1 MRIVIDGRMIL
12 PQMSGIGRYLISLS
26 RALRDLGDDTSFEL
40 WLQEDLSIDHPAR
53 KLAGE
58 NFQVRVLPVKHMSL
72 SGQWQIPFEAAR
84 AHADLLHFPHFD
96 LPWATPGRVVA
107 TIHDLK
113 YIAHPEYFPQF
124 EDAKRLAMQIM
135 MSFTCR
141 RAQRVICVSK
151 FTAQDLH
158 ERLGAPLHNLRVIPH
173 GVEERFFTPAPP
185 DAIQELRQRF
195 HLDQPFLLFVG
206 ERRPHKN
213 LIGLLKAFAIFKRMT
228 NQPYQLVI
236 AGRSHADYKEPEKI
250 AKQFGLSNSICF
262 LDYVAEFDLP
272 LLYQAAEAFILL
284 SYYEGFGLPILEAMA
299 GGAPVVAA
307 NCTALPEVVGEA
319 GLLVDPNNPEQAAE
333 ALCQIISGGAQ
344 REQMIALGRERAR
357 QFTWERCAQKTLEIY
372 REALTR

>member
-26 RALRDLGDDTSFEL
+26 RALRDLGEDTSFEL

-53 KLAGE
+53 KLASD

-84 AHADLLHFPHFD
+84 SRADLLHFPHFD

-113 YIAHPEYFPQF
+113 YIAHPEFFPQF
-124 EDAKRLAMQIM
+124 EETKRLAMQLMIA
-135 MSFTCR
+135 FTCR
-141 RAQRVICVSK
+141 RAQLISCDSK
-151 FTAQDLH
+151 WTAQDLH
-158 ERLGAPLHNLRVIPH
+158 ARQGVPLNKLRVVTL
-173 GVEERFFTPAPP
+173 GVDERFFQPATP
-185 DAIQELRQRF
+185 DAIQDLRHRY
-195 HLDQPFLLFVG
+195 HLDQPFVLFVG

-213 LIGLLKAFAIFKRMT
+213 LIGLLKAFAVFKRLT
-228 NQPYQLVI
+228 SQPYQLVI
-236 AGRSHADYKEPEKI
+236 AGRSYADYKEPEKI
-250 AKQFGLSNSICF
+250 TKQFGLSDAVIF
-262 LDYVAEFDLP
+262 LDYIAEFDLP
-272 LLYQAAEAFILL
+272 ILYQAAEAFILL

-299 GGAPVVAA
+299 SGTPVLAA
-307 NCTALPEVVGEA
+307 DCTALPEVVGQA
-319 GLLVDPNNPEQAAE
+319 GILVGPDNPELAAE
-333 ALCQIISGGAQ
+333 ALRQIVCAGAQ
-344 REQMIALGRERAR
+344 REQMISLGSERAR